1 MSIRKEKG
9 VFIATDLSG
18 KPKKLKMKKGVLFI
32 PKIKDISMPK
42 TKNCNR
48 TLGINFRK
56 NYY

>member
-18 KPKKLKMKKGVLFI
+18 KHKPKMKKGVLFI

-42 TKNCNR
+42 TKNYNR
-48 TLGINFRK
+48 AFGLNFRK
-56 NYY
+56 NNY

>member
-42 TKNCNR
+42 TKNCN
-48 TLGINFRK
+48 LGINFRK

>member
-18 KPKKLKMKKGVLFI
+18 KPKMKKGVLFI
-32 PKIKDISMPK
+32 PKIKDISIPK
-42 TKNCNR
+42 TKNYNR
-48 TLGINFRK
+48 TFGLNFRK